1 MIIIQCLFAAL
12 LLTVIKKFMP
22 MSSSYSFIRL
32 QVIQLQIQLV
42 ILFVSTSY
50 QLGGKLGTKLK
61 DLETTTY
68 FFR

>member
-1 MIIIQCLFAAL
+1 MIIIECLFAAL

-42 ILFVSTSY
+42 ILFVFLRPISSVANWE
-50 QLGGKLGTKLK
+50 LS
-61 DLETTTY
+61 
-68 FFR
+68 